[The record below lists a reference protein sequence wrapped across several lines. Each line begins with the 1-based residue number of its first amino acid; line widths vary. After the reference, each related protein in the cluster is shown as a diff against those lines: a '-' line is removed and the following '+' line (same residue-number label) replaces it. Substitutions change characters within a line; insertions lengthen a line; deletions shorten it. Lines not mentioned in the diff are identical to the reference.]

1 MSPMIT
7 LNRALAGPSKSLN
20 FFQIFKA
27 DFRMYALLFQSK
39 LWLIIKLYDVLSG
52 CDVVFKVRFS
62 AYCYKNLTAGGV
74 ILAMYL

>member
-1 MSPMIT
+1 
-7 LNRALAGPSKSLN
+7 
-20 FFQIFKA
+20 
-27 DFRMYALLFQSK
+27 MYALLFQSK